1 MKNIGNG
8 FLYTIGKI
16 IAYIFVGLVI
26 GTLLY
31 KFPVE
36 PTSISPII
44 KGVNK

>member
-31 KFPVE
+31 KLPSQ
-36 PTSISPII
+36 PINTRSII
-44 KGVNK
+44 GVVK

>member
-1 MKNIGNG
+1 MKNLGNG

-31 KFPVE
+31 KLPGK
-36 PTSISPII
+36 PINNRSII
-44 KGVNK
+44 GVVK